1 MTELDLIIDLH
12 RHSERQGP
20 GSDKETLRALELT
33 GLSDRKELQIADI
46 GCGTGGPTI
55 SLAGNLGGQFTAV
68 DLFPEFLEELNQKA
82 ERLGLSDR
90 ISALEASMDD
100 LPFEKNQF
108 DLIWSEGAVYNIGF
122 ETGVKKWRDFL
133 KPGGCL
139 AVSEITWISL
149 SRPKEIEEFWMRE
162 YPETDLASNKIRIL
176 EENGYTLAGYFYLAE
191 DSWIENYYKP
201 LEARFGSFLE
211 RHDHSELAEKVV
223 RDHRK
228 EIDLYQSYKEYY
240 SYGFYIARKS

>member
-1 MTELDLIIDLH
+1 MTEPDLIVDLH
-12 RHSERQGP
+12 RNSERQGP

-33 GLSDRKELQIADI
+33 GLPDREELQIADI

-55 SLAGNLGGQFTAV
+55 ALARNTGGHLTAV
-68 DLFPEFLEELNQKA
+68 DIFPEFLEELNQKA
-82 ERLGLSDR
+82 GHLGLSGG
-90 ISALEASMDD
+90 ISALEASMDQ

-122 ETGVKKWRDFL
+122 ETGIKKWRDYL

-162 YPETDLASNKIRIL
+162 YPEIDLASNKIRIL
-176 EENGYTLAGYFYLAE
+176 EENGYTLTGYFYLSE
-191 DSWIENYYKP
+191 ESWIENYYKP
-201 LEARFGSFLE
+201 LKAGFRSFLE
-211 RHDHSELAEKVV
+211 RHNHSGLAEKVV
-223 RDHRK
+223 RDQRD
-228 EIDLYQSYKEYY
+228 EMNLYQRYHEHY